1 MDICGVNVFIDGEN
15 GAIPHIHPIKYS
27 DLWIFVLL
35 VLFYFQNNA
44 WNTHQWSVF
53 KLLLGTW
60 WVGNQLCYRFQFTG
74 PGGIIQLVNCNQHYY
89 KYYGYRKFI
98 LWNCFSYY
106 LFLLCF
112 GHYDCNRNLAR
123 QKKKDNENS
132 RKQWIQP
139 EPSSSSNSL
148 KKWTKHVNDYYNIL
162 TQCN

>member
-1 MDICGVNVFIDGEN
+1 MDIWGVNVFIDGEN
-15 GAIPHIHPIKYS
+15 GAIPYIHPNKYS
-27 DLWIFVLL
+27 DLWILVLL
-35 VLFYFQNNA
+35 VFFFQNNA

-74 PGGIIQLVNCNQHYY
+74 PGGIIQLVNCNQHPY

-132 RKQWIQP
+132 RKQWIQR

-148 KKWTKHVNDYYNIL
+148 KKCTKHVNDY
-162 TQCN
+162 

>member
-1 MDICGVNVFIDGEN
+1 MVKTALSLTFTPLNTVICEFLYFLGF
-15 GAIPHIHPIKYS
+15 
-27 DLWIFVLL
+27 
-35 VLFYFQNNA
+35 FYFQNNA
-44 WNTHQWSVF
+44 WNTHHWSVF

-89 KYYGYRKFI
+89 KYNGYRKFI

-148 KKWTKHVNDYYNIL
+148 KKMNKTRKWLLQHIDTM
-162 TQCN
+162 